1 MKSNL
6 ILSILFVFVITSGF
20 LCSKEDSS
28 ADPNPN
34 PPGGGSG
41 VYAVYSKGGQWR
53 DRKAFL
59 WKDETQTDLSNKTPA
74 FSQTGTNLYTTAV
87 AVSSAGDV
95 YVAGGECLKVRQDIT
110 YGSEFVD
117 SCYTVL
123 WKNGVKQNLNSVP
136 VERWFMKGLDVDMAL
151 NGNDDVFVLGRDGA
165 PNAGEYSVWKNGNKI
180 FDIKDTDADVS
191 KIFAKNS
198 DVYVCG
204 KTTSGGA
211 TVASLWKNGTLQVLN
226 GNAWAST
233 VCVSDNNEVYVGL
246 ADGKLLKNNTVQ
258 TSLRSLAGKTASYI
272 AEIVCSGADVFVL
285 GYCAAGDETI
295 IWKNGTQLYKITSPI
310 PAYNYV
316 GLYSLSISGGD
327 VYASGVLSNAS
338 TSSGGPSAAVIFKN
352 GTLYKT
358 LFDGNGILVD
368 APSVFV
374 K

>member
-20 LCSKEDSS
+20 LCSKEDSP

-95 YVAGGECLKVRQDIT
+95 YVAGGECLKVRA
-110 YGSEFVD
+110 GSGYTEFID

-123 WKNGVKQNLNSVP
+123 WKNGVKQQLNSVP
-136 VERWFMKGLDVDMAL
+136 VERWFMKGEDVDLAL
-151 NGNDDVFVLGRDGA
+151 NSNNDVFVLGRDGA
-165 PNAGEYSVWKNGNKI
+165 ANAGDYSVWKNGTKA
-180 FDIKDTDADVS
+180 FDINDINADVS
-191 KIFAKNS
+191 KLFAKGN

-204 KTTSGGA
+204 KTITSGP
-211 TVASLWKNGTLQVLN
+211 VAALWKNGVLQTLN
-226 GNAWAST
+226 GNAPALA
-233 VCVSDNNEVYVGL
+233 VYVSDNNDVYVGL
-246 ADGKLLKNNTVQ
+246 SDGKLLKNNTVQ
-258 TSLRSLAGKTASYI
+258 TALRSALNNTVTFI
-272 AEIVCSGADVFVL
+272 RDIVCAGNDVYVL

-295 IWKNGTQLYKITSPI
+295 IWKNGTQLYKLTSSI
-310 PAYNYV
+310 AAYNYL
-316 GLYSLSISGGD
+316 GLQSLFVSGTD
-327 VYASGVLSNAS
+327 VYASGVLSNAA
-338 TSSGGPSAAVIFKN
+338 TATGGPSAAVIYKN
-352 GTLYKT
+352 GTLYKNMY
-358 LFDGNGILVD
+358 DGVGYLVD